1 MLSDKNNP
9 CHFLGNLTRLN
20 ILIMLFRS
28 SFVFNPYISGLSTGG
43 NIIIDTPTAL
53 LRYGDTLSNL

>member
-1 MLSDKNNP
+1 
-9 CHFLGNLTRLN
+9 
-20 ILIMLFRS
+20 MLFRS

-43 NIIIDTPTAL
+43 NIIIDTPEAL